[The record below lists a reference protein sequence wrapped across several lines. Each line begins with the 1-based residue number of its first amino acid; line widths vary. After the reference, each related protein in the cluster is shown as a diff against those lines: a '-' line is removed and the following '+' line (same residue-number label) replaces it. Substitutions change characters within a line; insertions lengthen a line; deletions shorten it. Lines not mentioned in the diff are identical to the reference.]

1 MWSVEEV
8 VVIDTVELLK
18 RLVAIDSINPALIP
32 GAAGETTIAH
42 FIADWAEGAGL
53 EVRIVEPVVGR
64 PSVIAIARGT
74 GGGKSLIL
82 NAHTDT
88 VGVAGMTDPL
98 VPRVE
103 GNRLYGRGAYDMKAG
118 LVAAMV
124 TVAAARGRGWR
135 GDLILTA
142 VSDEE
147 HASIGTAATIE
158 HCHADAAIVTEPTG
172 LDVSIAHKGF
182 TWLELE
188 THGIAAHGS
197 RPDLGV
203 DAIAKMGRLL
213 VELERLDQ
221 QLRAGTPHHLLGT
234 GSVHASLIAGGQEL
248 SSYPEGCRLDI
259 ERRTIPGETAAIV
272 EGQIRA
278 IIDRAAAVDPTLRAT
293 LRVGLVRE
301 PYEIA
306 TDAPIVAAVR
316 CHAAAVT
323 GREPAFV
330 SGTGW
335 MDSALLGA
343 AGIPTVI
350 FGPDGEGAHAVEEWA
365 DLDSIERC
373 AAVLLATAEEFCA

>member
-1 MWSVEEV
+1 MS
-8 VVIDTVELLK
+8 DPTELLK
-18 RLVAIDSINPALIP
+18 QLVAIDSINPALIP
-32 GAAGETTIAH
+32 GAAGETTISH

-53 EVRIVEPVVGR
+53 EVQIVEPVAGR
-64 PSVIAIARGT
+64 PSVIAIARGV

-147 HASIGTAATIE
+147 HASIGTASIIA
-158 HCHADAAIVTEPTG
+158 HCRADAAIITEPTG
-172 LDVSIAHKGF
+172 LEVSVAHKGF
-182 TWLELE
+182 TWLEIE
-188 THGIAAHGS
+188 THGVAAHGS

-203 DAIAKMGRLL
+203 DAIVKMGHLL
-213 VELERLDQ
+213 VELAGLDRE
-221 QLRAGTPHHLLGT
+221 LRAGPAHPLLGT
-234 GSVHASLIAGGQEL
+234 GSLHASLIGGGQEL
-248 SSYPEGCRLDI
+248 SSYPERCRLDI
-259 ERRTIPGETAAIV
+259 ERRTIPGESTAIV

-278 IIDRAAAVDPTLRAT
+278 IIARAAAADPTLRAT
-293 LRVGLVRE
+293 LRLGLVRE

-316 CHAAAVT
+316 RHAAAAT
-323 GREPAFV
+323 GREPALV
-330 SGTGW
+330 CGTGW

-350 FGPDGEGAHAVEEWA
+350 FGPAGEGAHAVEEWA
-365 DLDSIERC
+365 DLDSIARC

>member
-1 MWSVEEV
+1 MT
-8 VVIDTVELLK
+8 DTAELLK

-32 GAAGETTIAH
+32 GAAGETAIAH

-53 EVRIVEPVVGR
+53 EVRMVEPVAGR

-98 VPRVE
+98 TPRVE

-124 TVAAARGRGWR
+124 TVAAVRGRGWR
-135 GDLILTA
+135 GDVILTA

-147 HASIGTAATIE
+147 HASIGTASIIE
-158 HCHADAAIVTEPTG
+158 QCHADAAIITEPTG
-172 LDVSIAHKGF
+172 LDVSVAHKGF

-188 THGIAAHGS
+188 THGVAAHGS

-213 VELERLDQ
+213 VELEQLDRE
-221 QLRAGTPHHLLGT
+221 LRAGTPHRLLGT
-234 GSVHASLIAGGQEL
+234 GSVHAALISGGQEL
-248 SSYPEGCRLDI
+248 SSYPEHCRLDI
-259 ERRTIPGETAAIV
+259 ERRTIPGETTAIV

-278 IIDRAAAVDPTLRAT
+278 IIDRAAADPTLRAT
-293 LRVGLVRE
+293 LRLGLVRD

-316 CHAAAVT
+316 RHAASVT

-350 FGPDGEGAHAVEEWA
+350 FGPDGAGAHAVEEWA
-365 DLDSIERC
+365 DLESVERC

>member
-1 MWSVEEV
+1 MWGVEEV

-124 TVAAARGRGWR
+124 TVATARGRGWR

-158 HCHADAAIVTEPTG
+158 QCHVDAAIVTEPTG

-316 CHAAAVT
+316 RHTAAVT

-330 SGTGW
+330 SGIGW

>member
-1 MWSVEEV
+1 MSALVS
-8 VVIDTVELLK
+8 LLQQ
-18 RLVAIDSINPALIP
+18 LVAIDSINPALIP
-32 GAAGETTIAH
+32 GAAGETAIAH
-42 FIADWAEGAGL
+42 FIADWAESAGL
-53 EVRIVEPVVGR
+53 EVQIVEPVAGR

-147 HASIGTAATIE
+147 HASIGTAAIIE

-188 THGIAAHGS
+188 THGVAAHGS

-221 QLRAGTPHHLLGT
+221 DCARRRPTRCSAPARSTP
-234 GSVHASLIAGGQEL
+234 
-248 SSYPEGCRLDI
+248 R
-259 ERRTIPGETAAIV
+259 
-272 EGQIRA
+272 
-278 IIDRAAAVDPTLRAT
+278 
-293 LRVGLVRE
+293 
-301 PYEIA
+301 
-306 TDAPIVAAVR
+306 
-316 CHAAAVT
+316 
-323 GREPAFV
+323 
-330 SGTGW
+330 
-335 MDSALLGA
+335 
-343 AGIPTVI
+343 
-350 FGPDGEGAHAVEEWA
+350 
-365 DLDSIERC
+365 
-373 AAVLLATAEEFCA
+373 